1 MTTIQQGHREEEERQ
16 HGDGQPGDRHQRT
29 GEAGRGQDRKPRVC
43 IRNMAVHGG
52 GVFACFFGCVC
63 GRWTFPGQGSNPC
76 YSSDNT
82 ESLKARPPGN
92 FRP

>member
-52 GVFACFFGCVC
+52 GVFACFFLAASVAG
-63 GRWTFPGQGSNPC
+63 GRFQ
-76 YSSDNT
+76 
-82 ESLKARPPGN
+82 ARDRTLAIAVTTLSP
-92 FRP
+92 